1 MHQMQRLE
9 TVAGLQFFDMP
20 TALRLAGLLYLLVP
34 WTVYLVLRRR
44 HDRQSLMAWCSGAS
58 LYGLGFLFIGLRDS
72 VPDWASIHLANL
84 MVLASFSLRVS
95 SLRSEAGRPP
105 GWRTGGL
112 LATLGFVIFEIAHT
126 HSAALRV
133 HISLLAQVLGSAW
146 MAWAAFD
153 IWRRQ
158 GLRVAR
164 AMALAFGV
172 LTVATAWATLE
183 VGLDGWTALV
193 SGGSLAV
200 TTALLTALFVTLY
213 GNLGYMGLAI
223 ERIHGNELWQARELE
238 RVSAAR
244 TTAEQHAERLLAWL
258 AERDEMLRLLAH
270 EVRQPLNNATAALQ
284 AARRALSPSG
294 IDHAAAG
301 QRVQRAE
308 MVLGQIIGTLDNTL
322 AATALLASPDRVE
335 QRDVDVDTLAAL
347 VIGDLDAAQRHRVE
361 VQSVDAMRTA
371 LMDAGLMRLAL
382 RNLMS
387 NALTYSSPGS
397 PVVLRVSG
405 LDEPL
410 ALLLEVLDRGPGI
423 EPALA
428 ERLFERGVR
437 GSHGGTGHGLGL
449 YVVRRVMELHGGQV
463 DLRPNPGGGTIFR
476 LQLPQDMPD
485 RRRKRR
491 DGPDQAWVNSAR
503 KM

>member
-1 MHQMQRLE
+1 MY
-9 TVAGLQFFDMP
+9 

-34 WTVYLVLRRR
+34 LTVYLVLRRR
-44 HDRQSLMAWCSGAS
+44 HDCQSLIAWCSGAG
-58 LYGLGFLFIGLRDS
+58 LYGLGYLLIGLRDS
-72 VPDWASIHLANL
+72 MPDWASIHLANL
-84 MVLASFSLRVS
+84 MLLASFSLRAA
-95 SLRSEAGRPP
+95 SLRSEGGHQP
-105 GWRTGGL
+105 GWRAGGL
-112 LATLGFVIFEIAHT
+112 LVVLGFLIFEIAHS

-133 HISLLAQVLGSAW
+133 QFSLLAQVLGSAW
-146 MAWAAFD
+146 LTWAAFD

-164 AMALAFGV
+164 SMALAFGT
-172 LTVATAWATLE
+172 LTVNGGWATLE
-183 VGLDGWTALV
+183 VGLDGWTALA

-200 TTALLTALFVTLY
+200 TTGLLTSLFVSVY
-213 GNLGYMGLAI
+213 GNLGYMGLVI
-223 ERIHGNELWQARELE
+223 ERVHGNELRQARELE
-238 RVSAAR
+238 RVSTARIAAE
-244 TTAEQHAERLLAWL
+244 EQAQRLLAWL

-284 AARRALSPSG
+284 AARKALAPSG
-294 IDHAAAG
+294 IDHDAAG

-335 QRDVDVDTLAAL
+335 QRDVDVDTLTTL
-347 VIGDLDAAQRHRVE
+347 VIGDLDAAQRHRIQ

-382 RNLMS
+382 RNLLS
-387 NALTYSSPGS
+387 NALAYSSPGS
-397 PVVLRVSG
+397 PVVLRVSD
-405 LDEPL
+405 LEEPL
-410 ALLLEVLDRGPGI
+410 ALVLEVLDQGPGI
-423 EPALA
+423 EPALVS
-428 ERLFERGVR
+428 RVFERGVR

-449 YVVRRVMELHGGQV
+449 YLVRRVLELHGGQIE
-463 DLRPNPGGGTIFR
+463 LRPNPGGGTIFR

-485 RRRKRR
+485 RRRKPR
-491 DGPDQAWVNSAR
+491 DGPDQASVSSAR